1 LVAAAEELRVG
12 ADDRR
17 FERTDGVILD
27 FGAHEAADLHAG
39 LRARNEIKAVAVK
52 RTNSYVLYYLGLD
65 RDFRRVR
72 ADDGDKPGDAA
83 EQKTSRVHVSP
94 RSIEL
99 FFGFDAF
106 AGPPPKRLHQSHVR
120 AQRTIYNR
128 IDVIE
133 SLQPNDAIR
142 ETKNFR

>member
-12 ADDRR
+12 AVDCR
-17 FERTDGVILD
+17 FERADGVVLD

-52 RTNSYVLYYLGLD
+52 RTNSYVLYCLGLD

-72 ADDGDKPGDAA
+72 ADDGHQPGDAA

-99 FFGFDAF
+99 FFRIRCFRWAP
-106 AGPPPKRLHQSHVR
+106 AETTASVSR
-120 AQRTIYNR
+120 ARAAHDLRPY
-128 IDVIE
+128 
-133 SLQPNDAIR
+133 
-142 ETKNFR
+142 

>member
-1 LVAAAEELRVG
+1 
-12 ADDRR
+12 
-17 FERTDGVILD
+17 
-27 FGAHEAADLHAG
+27 
-39 LRARNEIKAVAVK
+39 
-52 RTNSYVLYYLGLD
+52 
-65 RDFRRVR
+65 VR
-72 ADDGDKPGDAA
+72 ADDGHQPGDAA

-99 FFGFDAF
+99 FFRIRCFRWA
-106 AGPPPKRLHQSHVR
+106 PPKRLHH
-120 AQRTIYNR
+120 NR